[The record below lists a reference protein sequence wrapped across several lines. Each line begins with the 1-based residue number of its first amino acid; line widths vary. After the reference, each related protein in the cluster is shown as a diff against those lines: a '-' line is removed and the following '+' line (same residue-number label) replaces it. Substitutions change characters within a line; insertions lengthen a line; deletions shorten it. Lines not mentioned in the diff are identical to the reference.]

1 MSLQTT
7 LLNNGKSRMAKK
19 KFNIDQFKLVQ
30 VHFEDAMDYDTGW
43 HDLKKVQA
51 AKTEPVTS
59 VGWIVNETE
68 KHIVLSVAKCLKMYW
83 DGSVNTFSRPDL
95 EGIEVKAQ
103 LHHSIDPHKT
113 SNFLVVKPNAD
124 DELVHVLVLVHSNTR
139 YEVVGFIKGKN
150 AKIKQFERQV
160 NNRPPFYAVPIDE
173 LTDMRML

>member
-68 KHIVLSVAKCLKMYW
+68 KHIVLSADFCSDGTTGRAIAIPKDWCQKIISLKEVM
-83 DGSVNTFSRPDL
+83 DG
-95 EGIEVKAQ
+95 
-103 LHHSIDPHKT
+103 
-113 SNFLVVKPNAD
+113 PN
-124 DELVHVLVLVHSNTR
+124 
-139 YEVVGFIKGKN
+139 
-150 AKIKQFERQV
+150 
-160 NNRPPFYAVPIDE
+160 
-173 LTDMRML
+173 

>member
-1 MSLQTT
+1 MIADISWHEYQMAAQVGVSRKSQSISLGHKDRYGSVW
-7 LLNNGKSRMAKK
+7 NPIND
-19 KFNIDQFKLVQ
+19 I
-30 VHFEDAMDYDTGW
+30 GW
-43 HDLKKVQA
+43 
-51 AKTEPVTS
+51 S
-59 VGWIVNETE
+59 VVSAVSE
-68 KHIVLSVAKCLKMYW
+68 LAVAKCLKMYW